1 MLNAY
6 LATAV
11 SSHTKMSKDD
21 LCVFI
26 ADLYQRYQAAM
37 LRRAR
42 KYVHNSCDAEDVVSD
57 CWVSLIRHAE
67 RLRKMV
73 SAAQSVYIMRCV
85 ENRSIDFLRSQRHY
99 AERICDSEKLSIL
112 SPYATEPDFTEQV
125 HRKSEISH
133 FLYLLPPKERKVI
146 ELRMQEW
153 TTDEIAAKL
162 HITKSSV
169 RGYAA
174 RATTR
179 LRSFAYSAE
188 NREDD

>member
-1 MLNAY
+1 MCA
-6 LATAV
+6 
-11 SSHTKMSKDD
+11 
-21 LCVFI
+21 FI
-26 ADLYQRYQAAM
+26 FDLYKHYQTAM
-37 LRRAR
+37 LRRALR
-42 KYVHNSCDAEDVVSD
+42 YVHNRYDAEDIVSD

-67 RLRKMV
+67 KLQEMV
-73 SAAQSVYIMRCV
+73 ASAKSVYIMRCV

-99 AERICDSEKLSIL
+99 AERICDSEKLSVL
-112 SPYATEPDFTEQV
+112 SPYSTEPDITEQV
-125 HRKSEISH
+125 HRKAEISH